1 MLSTW
6 LILFF
11 VHLLG
16 LSLGIGAATVKLTLL
31 LKCNSDQKFVPTFIA
46 ASKPITKIII
56 LGLILLTLSG
66 IGWIILGTSFTI
78 LFIVKLTLVVTLWV
92 LGPIIDN
99 SIEPKYLR
107 LVPISGQPATTEFI
121 KIQRN
126 YVFMETIATGLFY
139 AIMVIG
145 VLL

>member
-1 MLSTW
+1 MISTW

-31 LKCNSDQKFVPTFIA
+31 LKCSSDQKFATTFIA
-46 ASKPITKIII
+46 VSKPITKIII

-66 IGWIILGTSFTI
+66 IGWIILGISFTT
-78 LFIVKLTLVVTLWV
+78 LFIVKLALVLALWV

-99 SIEPKYLR
+99 IIEPKYLS
-107 LVPISGQPATTEFI
+107 LVPATGQLATKTFM
-121 KIQRN
+121 KVQKN
-126 YVFMETIATGLFY
+126 YLLMETIATGLFY
-139 AIMVIG
+139 IIMIIG